1 MIGRAISVAVRA
13 SFHNGKDEVAV
24 IVGVQI
30 LWHSWMVA
38 DASIVGVSVCVR
50 IRRFELSKNPR
61 AVVVCVHI
69 AIDPVIILIT
79 IGVSIVLS
87 ILEDRRDA
95 VAVVMGVEIIRNPVV
110 VAITSIGWVVIFIRI
125 VGRVSTRDTI
135 AVVVSIQVVM

>member
-24 IVGVQI
+24 IVGVQM

-50 IRRFELSKNPR
+50 IRRFELSKKPI

-79 IGVSIVLS
+79 IEVCIVLS

-95 VAVVMGVEIIRNPVV
+95 FAVVMAVVMGVEIIRNPVV

-125 VGRVSTRDTI
+125 VGLVSTRDTI
-135 AVVVSIQVVM
+135 AVVV